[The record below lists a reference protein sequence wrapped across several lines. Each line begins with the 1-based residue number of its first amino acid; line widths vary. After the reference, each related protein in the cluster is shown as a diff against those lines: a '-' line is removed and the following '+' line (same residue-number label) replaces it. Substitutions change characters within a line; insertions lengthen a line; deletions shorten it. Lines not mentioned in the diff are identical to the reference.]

1 MSPLG
6 LGLLL
11 LVMLTSVASA
21 KPKIA
26 ILGLEVIGSLDPEQ
40 VKIAKSLTNGLR
52 ERASAGTGPYELAPN
67 SDKELVDEKLMNN
80 CGTEALVCMAPIG
93 LAMRADFLMWGKIEK
108 VDKGYHVTI
117 KLMRIATKLPMPT
130 FSEIVSV
137 SDIKNDP
144 KGVAKRAYSMMT
156 ATDEG
161 TVTVRVATVERATVY
176 IDDQPKGTTTSGVL
190 TIQVPEGKH
199 RLAVVATE
207 KGWQRYEEELSINA
221 GDQRNIPVELTRA
234 DPGGTTVKPPDPK
247 SQPGGGAVGVGGG
260 AVGVGAGGGASGP
273 PRDTMGVSGGG
284 GGGSGG
290 SGWRTVA
297 IGATVLAVASAG
309 GFAWS
314 WWELSKA
321 GKVEGVAGVDTG
333 PFAYS
338 CLTTDTRDVCDSAGM
353 YRNISVG
360 TAVVAG
366 AMTGLAAFAFYKSS
380 SAKEQRRLAN
390 GRSTRPRREL
400 TVTPVMS
407 ASGGGAT
414 LRFDW

>member
-1 MSPLG
+1 MGSLG

-11 LVMLTSVASA
+11 LAMMTSVASA

-26 ILGLEVIGSLDPEQ
+26 ILGVEVIGSLDPEQ
-40 VKIAKSLTNGLR
+40 VKLAKALTTGLR

-117 KLMRIATKLPMPT
+117 KLMRVATKLPLPT

-137 SDIKNDP
+137 SDVKNDP

-161 TVTVRVATVERATVY
+161 TVTVRVANSDRATVY
-176 IDDQPKGTTTSGVL
+176 IDDQPKGTTTSGVI

-234 DPGGTTVKPPDPK
+234 DAQNGGTTVKPPDPGT
-247 SQPGGGAVGVGGG
+247 QPVGGVGG
-260 AVGVGAGGGASGP
+260 VGGSTGT
-273 PRDTMGVSGGG
+273 PRDTPGIGGGGGGG
-284 GGGSGG
+284 GGGSG
-290 SGWRTVA
+290 WTTVA
-297 IGATVLAVASAG
+297 VGATVLAVVSAG
-309 GFAWS
+309 GFAVS
-314 WWELSKA
+314 WWQLSKA
-321 GKVEGVAGVDTG
+321 GKVDEDVPGAPTG

-338 CLTTDTRDVCDSAGM
+338 CLMTDPRPECDSAGM
-353 YRNISVG
+353 YRNITIATG
-360 TAVVAG
+360 IGAV
-366 AMTGLAAFAFYKSS
+366 AMTGLAAFAFYKASG
-380 SAKEQRRLAN
+380 AKEQRRQAN
-390 GRSTRPRREL
+390 GRSTRPRRQL
-400 TVTPVMS
+400 AVTPVMS

>member
-1 MSPLG
+1 MGSLG

-11 LVMLTSVASA
+11 LAMMTSVASA

-26 ILGLEVIGSLDPEQ
+26 ILGVEVIGSLDPEQ
-40 VKIAKSLTNGLR
+40 VKLAKALTTGLR

-117 KLMRIATKLPMPT
+117 KLMRVATKLPLPT
-130 FSEIVSV
+130 FSEIISV
-137 SDIKNDP
+137 SDVKNDP
-144 KGVAKRAYSMMT
+144 KGVAKRAYSAMT

-161 TVTVRVATVERATVY
+161 SVTVRVAKVDRATVY
-176 IDDQPKGTTTSGVL
+176 IDDQPKGTTSSGVL

-234 DPGGTTVKPPDPK
+234 DAQNGGTTVKPPDPGTQPVGGVGGVGG
-247 SQPGGGAVGVGGG
+247 STGMPRDTPGGG
-260 AVGVGAGGGASGP
+260 
-273 PRDTMGVSGGG
+273 GGG
-284 GGGSGG
+284 GGGSGW
-290 SGWRTVA
+290 STVA
-297 IGATVLAVASAG
+297 VGATVLAVVSAG
-309 GFAWS
+309 GFAVS
-314 WWELSKA
+314 WWKLSKV
-321 GKVEGVAGVDTG
+321 GNEGNSTSGL
-333 PFAYS
+333 FSYS
-338 CLTTDTRDVCDSAGM
+338 CLTTDMRPECDSADM
-353 YRNISVG
+353 YRNITIG
-360 TAVVAG
+360 TGIGAV
-366 AMTGLAAFAFYKSS
+366 AMTGLAAFAFYKASG
-380 SAKEQRRLAN
+380 AKEQRRQAN
-390 GRSTRPRREL
+390 GRSTRPRRQL
-400 TVTPVMS
+400 AVTPVMS